1 MWTRGALSL
10 VLKISSS
17 CEPKGRALP
26 AAEVHVAGSV
36 AQSCALFAT
45 AQAVAYQASLSMGL
59 FSDKN
64 TGACCHFPPPKD
76 LPNPGIKPETPCLL
90 HCRQILYQLS
100 HQGSPIPCRSTL
112 PRLSWLLFRV
122 VMAFRSQAGGSECFL
137 LSI

>member
-76 LPNPGIKPETPCLL
+76 LPNPGIKPETPV
-90 HCRQILYQLS
+90 
-100 HQGSPIPCRSTL
+100 SP
-112 PRLSWLLFRV
+112 
-122 VMAFRSQAGGSECFL
+122 ASQADSLPAEPSGKPHPVQKHPSKTFL
-137 LSI
+137 VALSSCDGL